1 MRRGTGGREKKM
13 ANCRNCPHRGYDPLS
28 DVCDGCMSDPHT
40 GWYGFRD
47 HRAGRDFDT
56 SRQQERY
63 YDSVASGDIDDGEET
78 GDGWGGA

>member
-1 MRRGTGGREKKM
+1 VM
-13 ANCRNCPHRGYDPLS
+13 ANCRGCPYGTYDALS

-63 YDSVASGDIDDGEET
+63 YDSLANGETEEDDCI